1 MEKTDRQT
9 VMGTPAGEAHPGNH
23 PESPGQVPGKKTPH
37 HKGRAGDGYLHHDP
51 IQMVRRPGLDTS
63 RTETRIPGGRQVRDG
78 AVVITGEA
86 IEKYLRDRFG
96 ESGVLVRDPDH
107 PGWFREWN
115 EEDTRELHQEVGEAN
130 GGEGQPPGPTG
141 YT

>member
-1 MEKTDRQT
+1 M
-9 VMGTPAGEAHPGNH
+9 
-23 PESPGQVPGKKTPH
+23 
-37 HKGRAGDGYLHHDP
+37 
-51 IQMVRRPGLDTS
+51 
-63 RTETRIPGGRQVRDG
+63 
-78 AVVITGEA
+78 ITGEA

-141 YT
+141 YNLKQTAKLMGVSPHTVQGWVRRAENPLPHIRDGRRFIVPSTLLEQWLREEWERTKEEAQQG